1 MTEPDATPRT
11 CLECGAHNDGAAQ
24 VCARCG
30 APLAHQP
37 PVTAGA
43 AGESRDSIPLP
54 HELAGRR
61 SRPGARRN
69 ALVIAGAGLTALVAV
84 IAVLALATS
93 PTSPVRPAASKS
105 PAASG
110 SPAPPTNQLTYEQ
123 VQPGD
128 CVQVPHITTISNY
141 PDVFT
146 VVPCSQ
152 SHTREVFFS
161 GDIWPQSSA
170 YPGDNNVN
178 NAAIARCDR
187 AFTAYDGISQDQS
200 AYTYLYYYPDSGSWA
215 VGDRLVQCVA
225 YDPSGAPIF
234 SSIKGSNQ

>member
-54 HELAGRR
+54 HVLAGRR

-178 NAAIARCDR
+178 NTAIARCDR

-200 AYTYLYYYPDSGSWA
+200 AYTYLYYYPDSGSWV

-225 YDPSGAPIF
+225 YEPSGAPF
-234 SSIKGSNQ
+234 HSSIKGSNQ